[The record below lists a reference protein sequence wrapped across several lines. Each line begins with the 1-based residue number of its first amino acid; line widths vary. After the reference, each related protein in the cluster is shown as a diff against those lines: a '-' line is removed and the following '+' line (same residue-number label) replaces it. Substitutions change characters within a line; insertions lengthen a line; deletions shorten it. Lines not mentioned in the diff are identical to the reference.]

1 MTMVEEKQAI
11 VFVRDEVAEVIL
23 LVATD
28 KGAFLYFSDA
38 DRLHWDVSGPHFMG
52 SVIHHIVLDP
62 RDDKTLLA
70 SAQSRISG
78 STIFRSINFGKTWI
92 AAKNPPEFPKSKLKR
107 KVDHIFSLT
116 PGHDSE
122 KNVWYAGTSPQGL
135 FRSEDGGETWISID
149 GFNQNA
155 DWKK

>member
-1 MTMVEEKQAI
+1 MAMVKEKPAI
-11 VFVRDEVAEVIL
+11 VFVRDEIAEIIL

-38 DRLHWDVSGPHFMG
+38 DRRHWDVSGPHFMG
-52 SVIHHIVLDP
+52 SVIHHLVLDS

-70 SAQSRISG
+70 SVHSRVTG
-78 STIFRSINFGKTWI
+78 STIFRSTDFGKTWI
-92 AAKNPPEFPKSKLKR
+92 ASQKAPEFPKSKVKR
-107 KVDHIFSLT
+107 SVNYTFCLA

-135 FRSEDGGETWISID
+135 FRSEDCQQAS
-149 GFNQNA
+149 
-155 DWKK
+155 